1 MESSLKKITSYFLV
15 LIILMFTV
23 IGILG
28 IWDLIDLD
36 FILQKIFQ
44 TLIVIF
50 CSTALILFVFSVLL
64 KEKDNN
70 QN

>member
-15 LIILMFTV
+15 VIILMFTV

-64 KEKDNN
+64 KEKDSN

>member
-15 LIILMFTV
+15 IIILMFTV